1 MLQTLSLGVA
11 TVQFDPLYAQQY
23 TTLGRQS
30 NHSDDISTCV
40 HDSGKPWLFA
50 AWNIYSDYSY
60 IIYIYIHFG
69 FLEKTY
75 VNKCQQQ
82 KNEFGKI
89 IILHYQVMIYM
100 KSKLCNFKKR
110 SYQPKH
116 H

>member
-1 MLQTLSLGVA
+1 MTAENLDFLLHGIFIQIIRTL
-11 TVQFDPLYAQQY
+11 FIFI
-23 TTLGRQS
+23 
-30 NHSDDISTCV
+30 N
-40 HDSGKPWLFA
+40 
-50 AWNIYSDYSY
+50 
-60 IIYIYIHFG
+60 IHFG

>member
-11 TVQFDPLYAQQY
+11 TVQFDLLYTQQY

-30 NHSDDISTCV
+30 NHSDDISTCA

-60 IIYIYIHFG
+60 INYINIHFG

-75 VNKCQQQ
+75 VNKCQQ
-82 KNEFGKI
+82 
-89 IILHYQVMIYM
+89 
-100 KSKLCNFKKR
+100 KKMNLER
-110 SYQPKH
+110 
-116 H
+116 

>member
-30 NHSDDISTCV
+30 NHSYDISTCV

-50 AWNIYSDYSY
+50 AWNIYSDFSY
-60 IIYIYIHFG
+60 IIYINIHFG

-75 VNKCQQQ
+75 VNKCQP
-82 KNEFGKI
+82 
-89 IILHYQVMIYM
+89 
-100 KSKLCNFKKR
+100 KKMNLER
-110 SYQPKH
+110 
-116 H
+116 